1 MGKQKICIIGGSLTG
16 LATAISLSR
25 LDCNIDL
32 IASNFENNIRS
43 SRTLAISE
51 NSLNYLNK
59 LNIFNSTKQELWPCS
74 IMKLYTQSKDKKFL
88 ELFEINNNSK
98 SKKILYMLKNSKFKN
113 QMISKIKK
121 IKSIN
126 IKSNNKINEVY
137 SSGHLKCIKYGGKEY
152 KYNLVIVC
160 TGSNSFLVNKLFGNQ
175 FINNSYKEK
184 SITTILKHNSLENN
198 IARQIFLNNEILA
211 LLPVSNTKT
220 SIVWSVKNDLYKK
233 NDKII
238 KEKIKF
244 YVKDFIGKISF
255 TEKIESK
262 DLNFLI
268 CKNYYKDRILLFG
281 DALHVVHPFA
291 GQGFN
296 MTIRDLES
304 LEKILYKKLNLGL
317 DIGTADILEEFS
329 SKTKPRNFIYS
340 MGIDLIK
347 NTFSFKKFRNNVL
360 KILNKSNIAKNM
372 FYDIANQGFKF

>member
-1 MGKQKICIIGGSLTG
+1 
-16 LATAISLSR
+16 
-25 LDCNIDL
+25 
-32 IASNFENNIRS
+32 
-43 SRTLAISE
+43 
-51 NSLNYLNK
+51 
-59 LNIFNSTKQELWPCS
+59 
-74 IMKLYTQSKDKKFL
+74 
-88 ELFEINNNSK
+88 
-98 SKKILYMLKNSKFKN
+98 MLKNSNFKN

-121 IKSIN
+121 IKAIYIISI
-126 IKSNNKINEVY
+126 IKFNEVY

-360 KILNKSNIAKNM
+360 KILNKSNMAKNM